1 MDKTVNIISLGCAKN
16 LVDSEILLGGL
27 NKSEINIT
35 ENPEDADTII
45 VNTCGFLDIAREE
58 SVDTILQAAQ
68 LKETGKPSELVVM
81 GCLSER
87 FPDEL
92 KNEVPEID
100 RIFGSN
106 DHRQIISFLTGKD
119 YAKDDPLFFRSLMTP
134 NHYAYIKI
142 AEGCDNGCSFCS
154 IPIMRGLQK
163 SRTISS
169 IMEEAIRL
177 SNNGTKELLVIAQDS
192 TSYGWDLDKKV
203 YLSDLLKEL
212 NKNLEKRATSIL
224 IPCLY
229 EEFERAALKDI
240 REVLRSLTGLNEL
253 VIALSA
259 KTLEQVKAAKS
270 FFDSMPFPVHVQ
282 WTNSPSVIE
291 LLKNQETNG
300 LELLGT
306 PGKGWAVWQGIG
318 VATRKSEVVAL
329 FDADIRTFSP
339 LYPSRMILPLLDE
352 SYGISYVKA
361 FYSRL
366 SLETNQLQGRAT
378 RLFVG
383 PLLASLEQLVGKG
396 PFLQYLQSFRYPLAG
411 EFAFTKDLAMNLRI
425 PCDWGLE
432 IGLLSEVYRNVR
444 TSKIAQVDL
453 GLFDHKHKN
462 IGDSSK
468 EGLQKMCTE
477 ILSSVLRGLM
487 EHQAETLTSTQLA
500 TLEVLYK
507 RVGEDRVK
515 QFGLDSAVN
524 QLPYDRHEE
533 ELSVQKFAKLL
544 RPATQDYLASPTTQQ
559 LPSWSRVLSCENKL
573 QEDLAIAGSKD
584 IKAVKQLVS

>member
-1 MDKTVNIISLGCAKN
+1 MDFQQ
-16 LVDSEILLGGL
+16 GL
-27 NKSEINIT
+27 IT
-35 ENPEDADTII
+35 TIH
-45 VNTCGFLDIAREE
+45 E
-58 SVDTILQAAQ
+58 
-68 LKETGKPSELVVM
+68 
-81 GCLSER
+81 
-87 FPDEL
+87 
-92 KNEVPEID
+92 
-100 RIFGSN
+100 
-106 DHRQIISFLTGKD
+106 
-119 YAKDDPLFFRSLMTP
+119 
-134 NHYAYIKI
+134 
-142 AEGCDNGCSFCS
+142 
-154 IPIMRGLQK
+154 
-163 SRTISS
+163 
-169 IMEEAIRL
+169 
-177 SNNGTKELLVIAQDS
+177 
-192 TSYGWDLDKKV
+192 YGV
-203 YLSDLLKEL
+203 TRNLLKEL
-212 NKNLEKRATSIL
+212 NKSLKKRSTSIL

-229 EEFERAALKDI
+229 EEFERPALKDI
-240 REVLRSLTGLNEL
+240 REVLKDLTGLNEL

-259 KTLEQVKAAKS
+259 KTVEQVNAAKS

-291 LLKNQETNG
+291 LLKSQEKNG

-329 FDADIRTFSP
+329 FDADIRTFSS

-462 IGDSSK
+462 IGDSPK
-468 EGLQKMCTE
+468 EGLQKMCKE

-524 QLPYDRHEE
+524 QIPYDRHEE

-544 RPATQDYLASPTTQQ
+544 RPATEDYLACPTTQQ
-559 LPSWSRVLSCENKL
+559 LPSWSRVLSCEDKL
-573 QEDLAIAGSKD
+573 QEDLAIAGSQD
-584 IKAVKQLVS
+584 IKTTKKELIKNF

>member
-1 MDKTVNIISLGCAKN
+1 MDFQQGLITTIHEYGISK
-16 LVDSEILLGGL
+16 
-27 NKSEINIT
+27 
-35 ENPEDADTII
+35 
-45 VNTCGFLDIAREE
+45 
-58 SVDTILQAAQ
+58 
-68 LKETGKPSELVVM
+68 
-81 GCLSER
+81 
-87 FPDEL
+87 
-92 KNEVPEID
+92 
-100 RIFGSN
+100 
-106 DHRQIISFLTGKD
+106 
-119 YAKDDPLFFRSLMTP
+119 
-134 NHYAYIKI
+134 
-142 AEGCDNGCSFCS
+142 
-154 IPIMRGLQK
+154 
-163 SRTISS
+163 
-169 IMEEAIRL
+169 
-177 SNNGTKELLVIAQDS
+177 
-192 TSYGWDLDKKV
+192 
-203 YLSDLLKEL
+203 DLLKEL
-212 NKNLEKRATSIL
+212 NKRLKNRPTAIL

-229 EEFERAALKDI
+229 EEFERPALKNI
-240 REVLRSLTGLNEL
+240 REVLKELSGLNEL

-259 KTLEQVKAAKS
+259 KSVEQVKAARS
-270 FFDSMPFPVHVQ
+270 FFDSMPFPVHLQ

-291 LLKNQETNG
+291 LLKSQEKNG

-339 LYPSRMILPLLDE
+339 LYPSKMMLPLLDE

-366 SLETNQLQGRAT
+366 SLETNELQGRAT

-383 PLLASLEQLVGKG
+383 PLLSSLEQLVGNG

-453 GLFDHKHKN
+453 GLFDHKHKT
-462 IGDSSK
+462 IGSSSK
-468 EGLQKMCTE
+468 EGLQRMCTE
-477 ILSSVLRGLM
+477 ILSSILRGLM
-487 EHQAETLTSTQLA
+487 EHQAQTLTNTKLS

-515 QFGLDSAVN
+515 QFGLDSAIN
-524 QLPYDRHEE
+524 QIPYNRHEE

-544 RPATQDYLASPTTQQ
+544 RPATENFLASPATQQ
-559 LPSWSRVLSCENKL
+559 LPSWSRVLSCENML
-573 QEDLAIAGSKD
+573 QEDLALSGSKD
-584 IKAVKQLVS
+584 INSNNSNMQLIKNV